1 MKTQRRRNELIGQKS
16 KQLKDK
22 FTILSE
28 ENVTMKQVILKLQ
41 NHLKKNTKSQKQKL
55 FDVTT

>member
-28 ENVTMKQVILKLQ
+28 ENVTMKQVILKL
-41 NHLKKNTKSQKQKL
+41 
-55 FDVTT
+55 